1 MQFNREVR
9 VVELDYYIMHL
20 KGLRK
25 TMLMLSHATLA
36 MFLSV
41 ALYINTV
48 FALKF
53 DNAKSIE
60 WLKISAATLT
70 VMSFIKIA
78 MVWLLPRNFLGLA
91 IIVMTV
97 GFFVMAGACE
107 AIITNSFGRSAL
119 GVCSYLT
126 I

>member
-1 MQFNREVR
+1 
-9 VVELDYYIMHL
+9 
-20 KGLRK
+20 
-25 TMLMLSHATLA
+25 MLLCLTQP
-36 MFLSV
+36 
-41 ALYINTV
+41 YEDINTV

-70 VMSFIKIA
+70 LSLTVMSFIKIA
-78 MVWLLPRNFLGLA
+78 MVWLLPQNFLGLA

-97 GFFVMAGACE
+97 GFFVVAGACE

-119 GVCSYLT
+119 GVCS
-126 I
+126 